1 MDETSQFSFSI
12 KSAKAFD
19 DSSQGSKPRSSS
31 LLLCDELKPNAA
43 CQSVL
48 LCTGKV
54 SFKMRDPVSMGDSLL
69 QSVKSVVTLLICGAE
84 FSVDVHGNPFLVL
97 KYGAIISAEE
107 DEREEEAD
115 DDDVSKLAKL

>member
-1 MDETSQFSFSI
+1 MM
-12 KSAKAFD
+12 
-19 DSSQGSKPRSSS
+19 
-31 LLLCDELKPNAA
+31 
-43 CQSVL
+43 
-48 LCTGKV
+48 GK
-54 SFKMRDPVSMGDSLL
+54 KKDLP
-69 QSVKSVVTLLICGAE
+69 VKSVVTLLICGAE